1 MLRLYWISCLLVQV
15 TYAANSF
22 SLSDAESQRF
32 IADTS
37 AMNNKTYYSG
47 NNVVSSEFQS
57 NESGV
62 KNTQHMLLEKEN
74 NLFNPDGTLGVTKDT
89 KMQINP
95 NGVNFNMGY

>member
-1 MLRLYWISCLLVQV
+1 MLRLYWISCIFIQI

-22 SLSDAESQRF
+22 SLSDAESQKF

-37 AMNNKTYYSG
+37 AANNKMYYSG
-47 NNVVSSEFQS
+47 NNITS
-57 NESGV
+57 NELQLHESV
-62 KNTQHMLLEKEN
+62 AKNAQHMLLEKEN